1 MALPMPTTSWWI
13 AGIAAL
19 LRSVWE
25 IPLARSIH
33 AAPAGGK
40 PARGAR
46 EAAERRQVGAAEV
59 AAASPEPLH
68 TRQPRQPWSRPVIDA
83 FVKAIGQ
90 LGDPAIRRV
99 LWLGIG
105 VSLAVLAT
113 LWTGVGYLLTQTT
126 FFQTGWFLFPVVIS
140 AFVGLFLER
149 IAEAVERRYYP
160 ALPPGRDIPFGEA
173 LGGSLRFLA
182 LTVALNLV
190 VLLFLIVP
198 PVFPFVF
205 YGVNGYL
212 LSREYFEVVAARR
225 MPAADVRTLRK
236 QHMRRL
242 FLSGL
247 VVAFLL
253 TVPIVNLLAPI
264 VGTAAMVHI
273 FHRLR
278 GATPTP

>member
-1 MALPMPTTSWWI
+1 M
-13 AGIAAL
+13 
-19 LRSVWE
+19 
-25 IPLARSIH
+25 
-33 AAPAGGK
+33 
-40 PARGAR
+40 
-46 EAAERRQVGAAEV
+46 
-59 AAASPEPLH
+59 
-68 TRQPRQPWSRPVIDA
+68 IDA
-83 FVKAIGQ
+83 FVKAIRQ

-105 VSLAVLAT
+105 VSLAVLAA

-126 FFQTGWFLFPVVIS
+126 VFQTGWLDAAVDALGGIATLAISWFLFPVVIS
-140 AFVGLFLER
+140 AFVGLFLEQ
-149 IAEAVERRYYP
+149 IAEAVEQRHYP
-160 ALPPGRDIPFGEA
+160 ALPPARDIPFAEA
-173 LGGSLRFLA
+173 LAGSVRFLG
-182 LTVALNLV
+182 LTLALNLL

-225 MPAADVRTLRK
+225 MPAAAVREMRK
-236 QHMRRL
+236 KHMRRL

-278 GATPTP
+278 GAAPAP